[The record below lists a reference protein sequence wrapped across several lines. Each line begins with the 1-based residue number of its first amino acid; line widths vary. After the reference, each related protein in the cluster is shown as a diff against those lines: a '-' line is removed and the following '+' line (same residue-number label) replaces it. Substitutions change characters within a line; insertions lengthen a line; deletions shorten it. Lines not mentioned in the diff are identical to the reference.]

1 MADFDPRVAQALNGV
16 IEELRETD
24 PDIMDIL
31 NKAKSGDMT
40 EEVAMANLLET
51 VASNPETSKRFQALM
66 LKATAGLRVVP
77 DLEEKAVGHFGFT
90 PRGGQGVPGI
100 NPLMQGALVERV
112 QFDGDMP
119 ELRTGP
125 IGQGIAPAVPVQT
138 TARNPVA
145 IGEML
150 GRASNKVQKQL
161 QAGAAERRAEIEFHH
176 EVAKFLETDE
186 HTAGLKAVWGSI
198 ERNNPSTTDD
208 VPTALTIMREH
219 GALVA
224 QEDAGTVLAG
234 TAATDPDGYRRGEVP
249 KPIAVTRP
257 TGASLAKMT
266 EPQRHE
272 MAWRFLSTTQ
282 GRVSAVQIIRATI
295 AALLQGR
302 GLDVDERDFDSKAP
316 RVQPCAYAEWSLTLA
331 GPGATQPAFAL
342 VDVSSKVLAQRLY
355 QGLTDPTQKQ
365 FWLEVEPVNRL
376 ADREVGWMARLMPR
390 GV

>member
-1 MADFDPRVAQALNGV
+1 MADFDPRVAKALTEAIAG
-16 IEELRETD
+16 LRETD
-24 PDIMDIL
+24 PDIMDIMD
-31 NKAKSGDMT
+31 KAKSGDMS

-51 VASNPETSKRFQALM
+51 VMSNPDTAKRFQALM
-66 LKATAGLRVVP
+66 LRATAPLRKVP
-77 DLEEKAVGHFGFT
+77 DLEEKAVGHFDDHFA
-90 PRGGQGVPGI
+90 PRGGQGIPGM
-100 NPLMQGALVERV
+100 NPLVQGALVERA

-145 IGEML
+145 IGVML
-150 GRASNKVQKQL
+150 GKASDKVHKEL
-161 QAGAAERRAEIEFHH
+161 EAGANQRRLGIE
-176 EVAKFLETDE
+176 
-186 HTAGLKAVWGSI
+186 TAMAA
-198 ERNNPSTTDD
+198 N
-208 VPTALTIMREH
+208 PTALTIIKEH

-224 QEDAGTVLAG
+224 QPDAGTVLAG
-234 TAATDPDGYRRGEVP
+234 TRETDPEGYRRGEST

-257 TGASLAKMT
+257 SGASLAKM
-266 EPQRHE
+266 PDAQRHE

-282 GRVSAVQIIRATI
+282 GRVSAVEIIRATI
-295 AALLQGR
+295 GALLQGR
-302 GLDVDERDFDSKAP
+302 GLDIEERDFDHKAP
-316 RVQPCAYAEWSLTLA
+316 RVQPAAYAEWSLTLA

-355 QGLTDPTQKQ
+355 QGLTDPTPKQ